1 MYPRQFYV
9 SLVISLALFFL
20 VVRLIQK
27 GRLEISYCWLWLA
40 VGITAPLIVIR
51 YDWLLWFS
59 RQIGAVSPVTT
70 LFLFSILILFLM
82 CLQFSLVISMQRRQ
96 IKFEWKKNNCFALP
110 SSHRRSHWK
119 KDMAASPERG
129 TPSPHTL

>member
-40 VGITAPLIVIR
+40 VGIMAPLIVIR

-96 IKFEWKKNNCFALP
+96 IKRLTQQIAIRMEEK
-110 SSHRRSHWK
+110 
-119 KDMAASPERG
+119 
-129 TPSPHTL
+129 

>member
-1 MYPRQFYV
+1 MYPKQFYV

-27 GRLEISYCWLWLA
+27 GRLDISYCWLWLA
-40 VGITAPLIVIR
+40 VGIAAPLIVIK

-82 CLQFSLVISMQRRQ
+82 CLQFSLIISLQRRQ
-96 IKFEWKKNNCFALP
+96 IKRLTQLIAMRIEEK
-110 SSHRRSHWK
+110 
-119 KDMAASPERG
+119 
-129 TPSPHTL
+129 

>member
-1 MYPRQFYV
+1 MFPKQFYV

-27 GRLEISYCWLWLA
+27 GRLEVSYCWLWLA
-40 VGITAPLIVIR
+40 VGVAAPLIVIK

-59 RQIGAVSPVTT
+59 RQIDVVSPVTT

-82 CLQFSLVISMQRRQ
+82 CLQFSLVISVQRRQ
-96 IKFEWKKNNCFALP
+96 IKRLTQQVAMRLEEK
-110 SSHRRSHWK
+110 
-119 KDMAASPERG
+119 
-129 TPSPHTL
+129 